1 MLALLTL
8 GFGLGLDNFR
18 TSIVLGGLKPTL
30 RQSVKTALVFAAW
43 DGLTPLIGM
52 LGGGY
57 LSTQMS
63 HTGLSEIAEKIA
75 VVVLAGYGLWITVKA
90 LRSPDHA
97 DMDMKTARRWLPLPL
112 ALDNLAAGAAL
123 GLAGY
128 SPWLAPVLFAGVTFV
143 MSVAGHQIGRTIA
156 NFIPRIRT
164 DLVTGVAFLV
174 MAGLVVVGVGES

>member
-1 MLALLTL
+1 MFALIAL

-18 TSIVLGGLKPTL
+18 TSLVLGGLKPTW
-30 RQSVKTALVFAAW
+30 RQSVKTSLIFATW

-57 LSTQMS
+57 LSTKMS
-63 HTGLSEIAEKIA
+63 TDGMSQLAEMIA
-75 VVVLAGYGLWITVKA
+75 VAVLAGYGLWITIKA
-90 LRSPDHA
+90 LRSPEHA
-97 DMDMKTARRWLPLPL
+97 DMDMKTARRWLPMPL

-123 GLAGY
+123 GLAGF
-128 SPWLAPVLFAGVTFV
+128 SPWLAPILFAVTTFV

-164 DLVTGVAFLV
+164 DLVTGIGFLL
-174 MAGLVVVGVGES
+174 MAGLVVAGVGEA